1 MNKHFCFELCSSFL
15 MEKSTPA
22 DAKGESCIF
31 FGFLIIFWI
40 EDLKKRGGTWNVP
53 PRPRDHGIHRDA
65 WQSGSAKG
73 LGDFIRAGSGALLDH
88 EIIDDQR

>member
-40 EDLKKRGGTWNVP
+40 EDLKKRGAHSMCP
-53 PRPRDHGIHRDA
+53 PALEITAFTGMHGNPAAPRVWAI
-65 WQSGSAKG
+65 SSAQGQAPSSTMK
-73 LGDFIRAGSGALLDH
+73 
-88 EIIDDQR
+88 